1 MHMDILKP
9 PYDNVNNLRP
19 LYDDYIAYKH
29 AKTDVERKEA
39 IDKLLKVHNL
49 DIVKLEDEI

>member
-19 LYDDYIAYKH
+19 LYDDYIAYKQMQNE
-29 AKTDVERKEA
+29 K
-39 IDKLLKVHNL
+39 KL
-49 DIVKLEDEI
+49 

>member
-29 AKTDVERKEA
+29 AKTDAEQKEA

-49 DIVKLEDEI
+49 DIVKLENEI

>member
-1 MHMDILKP
+1 MRMDILKP

-29 AKTDVERKEA
+29 AKNRCRTKRSYRQA
-39 IDKLLKVHNL
+39 IKGS
-49 DIVKLEDEI
+49 

>member
-29 AKTDVERKEA
+29 AKQM
-39 IDKLLKVHNL
+39 
-49 DIVKLEDEI
+49 